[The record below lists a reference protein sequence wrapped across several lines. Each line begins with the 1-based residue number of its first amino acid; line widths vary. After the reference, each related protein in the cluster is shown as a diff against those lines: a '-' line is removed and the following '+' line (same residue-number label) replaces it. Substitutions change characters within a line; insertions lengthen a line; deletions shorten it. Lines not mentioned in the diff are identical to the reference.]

1 MAYWD
6 MQAPL
11 QKEAPEPTGYVET
24 DYPRIRPNLNP
35 NTIPHHG
42 AVETAEDGERSGRH
56 SYPGRRSAE

>member
-24 DYPRIRPNLNP
+24 DYPRIMPSLDT
-35 NTIPHHG
+35 NTIPHHA

-56 SYPGRRSAE
+56 SFAQRSSVA